1 MSELPYPYHNLE
13 VLEENSKHW
22 TVLCPFH
29 RETEPSMT
37 INKGGKFPLWFRC
50 WGCGCQGSPKQYAEH
65 FKMNPNDIKYIPI
78 KKEVPVEVNWEKRL
92 HWEGSGV
99 LSREF
104 AKYLGIL
111 PQTLAK
117 FRLGYYQGKFLVPMF
132 GEHGKIVG
140 IQEHYWDIKTGKHVK
155 KGQKHS
161 KHGVFKPN
169 IEFDITK
176 PIIVNEGFSDTACSV
191 EMGFQAIGKYNAL
204 YKCTAAT
211 ISALKKFK
219 RVLIIAD
226 NDEDDVGARGAGELY
241 EELPNS
247 DILLPP
253 DPYND
258 EREWMLAVGV
268 EKLSERINW
277 LLK

>member
-1 MSELPYPYHNLE
+1 MIPYPYNNLE

-22 TVLCPFH
+22 TVLCSFH
-29 RETEPSMT
+29 KETEPSMT

-50 WGCGCQGSPKQYAEH
+50 WGCGVQGSPKQYAEH
-65 FKMNPNDIKYIPI
+65 FKMNPKDIKYIPI
-78 KKEVPVEVNWEKRL
+78 KKEVPVIVNWEERL
-92 HWEGSGV
+92 CKEHYDIMV
-99 LSREF
+99 HRAF
-104 AKYLGIL
+104 AEPLGISA
-111 PQTLAK
+111 QAMKK

-140 IQEHYWDIKTGKHVK
+140 IQEHYWDAKTGKHVK

-226 NDEDDVGARGAGELY
+226 NDEDDVGARGAGELHA
-241 EELPNS
+241 ELPNS

-258 EREWMLAVGV
+258 EREWMLAVGY
-268 EKLSERINW
+268 EKLAEKINW